1 MRRPVW
7 AGVVVLATLLMA
19 AGAARAAEPRAEKAR
34 EHFQQGDAY
43 FKLEKYPNALQE
55 FEQAYLAK
63 QDPSFLYNIAQC
75 HRLMGNRV
83 EAIRFYKRYVSDAP
97 AAANR
102 GIAEKH
108 IRDLEAA
115 LNAEELTG
123 ARPAPG
129 PASPSF
135 PVAPIAPPQPQ
146 NTAPPPPV
154 APVGGASDTATLNH
168 GNGGADASQTD
179 ERPIYTKWWLW
190 AAVGGVVAGGLL
202 VALLASRD
210 PSCPA
215 GRTCQ

>member
-1 MRRPVW
+1 VRRPIW
-7 AGVVVLATLLMA
+7 AGVVLLATLPIA
-19 AGAARAAEPRAEKAR
+19 GGAARAAEPRAEKAR

-83 EAIRFYKRYVSDAP
+83 EAIRFYKRYASDAP

-123 ARPAPG
+123 ARPPPVG
-129 PASPSF
+129 PMP
-135 PVAPIAPPQPQ
+135 PVTPIAPPPAQT
-146 NTAPPPPV
+146 TAPPPLV
-154 APVGGASDTATLNH
+154 APGSGGADTAAWNH
-168 GNGGADASQTD
+168 GNGSPDASQTD
-179 ERPIYTKWWLW
+179 DRPIYTKWWFW
-190 AAVGGVVAGGLL
+190 AAAGGAVATGIL

-210 PSCPA
+210 PSCPG

>member
-1 MRRPVW
+1 
-7 AGVVVLATLLMA
+7 MA

-34 EHFQQGDAY
+34 EHYQQGDAY

-83 EAIRFYKRYVSDAP
+83 EAVRFYKRYVSDAP

-123 ARPAPG
+123 ARPPPAAPM
-129 PASPSF
+129 P

-146 NTAPPPPV
+146 TSAPPPPV
-154 APVGGASDTATLNH
+154 APGSSGADTAAWNQSAATP
-168 GNGGADASQTD
+168 GDAQTD
-179 ERPIYTKWWLW
+179 ERPIYTKWWFW
-190 AAVGGVVAGGLL
+190 TAAGGVVVAGAL

-210 PSCPA
+210 PSCPG
-215 GRTCQ
+215 GRICQ

>member
-1 MRRPVW
+1 MRRPIW
-7 AGVVVLATLLMA
+7 AGVALLATLFMA
-19 AGAARAAEPRAEKAR
+19 VAAARAAEPRAEKAR

-43 FKLEKYPNALQE
+43 FKLEKYANALQE

-97 AAANR
+97 AAGNR

-123 ARPAPG
+123 ARPP
-129 PASPSF
+129 
-135 PVAPIAPPQPQ
+135 PVAPMPPVSPITPPQLQ

-154 APVGGASDTATLNH
+154 APGSGSAVPAAWNDGAGSP
-168 GNGGADASQTD
+168 DASQTD
-179 ERPIYTKWWLW
+179 ERPIYTKWWFW
-190 AAVGGVVAGGLL
+190 TAAGGVVVAGIL

-215 GRTCQ
+215 GRVCQ